1 MNRLLT
7 EGGRENMQQ
16 TLAAK
21 CAKLV
26 CVIGGVGA
34 IFFLINLLHFRF
46 LRVEVLMYA
55 AFLDILVA
63 SALVAIAIALTG
75 WLQLASIEVFFAI
88 VIGALISAIYVILVP
103 TLIDRSLSVYMLEK
117 IHQRGGG
124 IRKDAFLDIWRGEYL
139 LEYRVVDTRL
149 TEQVASGT
157 LVIRDGCVL
166 LTPRGKAAVGFT
178 AFVRRHLLPQKRDI
192 LGDITDELTDPFRN
206 SSPTAGYTCN

>member
-1 MNRLLT
+1 MRQILV
-7 EGGRENMQQ
+7 
-16 TLAAK
+16 K

-26 CVIGGVGA
+26 CVIGGVGV

-63 SALVAIAIALTG
+63 SALMAVAIALTG
-75 WLQLASIEVFFAI
+75 WLRASIEVFFAI
-88 VIGALISAIYVILVP
+88 VIGALISALYVILVP

-117 IHQRGGG
+117 THQRGGG

-149 TEQVASGT
+149 TEQIASGT

-166 LTPRGKAAVGFT
+166 LTPRGNAAVKFT
-178 AFVRRHLLPQKRDI
+178 AFVRKYLLPQRRDI

-206 SSPTAGYTCN
+206 SSPTATYTCN

>member
-1 MNRLLT
+1 M
-7 EGGRENMQQ
+7 EQVREDMERVS
-16 TLAAK
+16 AVK

-26 CVIGGVGA
+26 CAIVGVGV
-34 IFFLINLLHFRF
+34 IFFLINLVHFHF
-46 LRVEVLMYA
+46 FRVEVLMYA
-55 AFLDILVA
+55 AFFDILLA

-75 WLQLASIEVFFAI
+75 WLRFASIEVFFAI
-88 VIGALISAIYVILVP
+88 VIGALIATIYVILVP

-117 IHQRGGG
+117 THQRGGG

-149 TEQVASGT
+149 TEQIASGT

-166 LTPRGKAAVGFT
+166 LTPRGNAAVNVF

-192 LGDITDELTDPFRN
+192 LGDVTDELTNPFRN
-206 SSPTAGYTCN
+206 SSPTATYTCN

>member
-1 MNRLLT
+1 M
-7 EGGRENMQQ
+7 Q
-16 TLAAK
+16 TLIAR
-21 CAKLV
+21 CAKLA
-26 CVIGGVGA
+26 CVIGGVGVV
-34 IFFLINLLHFRF
+34 FFLINLLHFRF

-55 AFLDILVA
+55 AFLDILIA
-63 SALVAIAIALTG
+63 SVLVAIAIALTG
-75 WLQLASIEVFFAI
+75 WLQLASIEVLFAI
-88 VIGALISAIYVILVP
+88 VIGALISAVYVILVP

-149 TEQVASGT
+149 TEQIASGT

-166 LTPRGKAAVGFT
+166 LTPRGNAAVNFT
-178 AFVRRHLLPQKRDI
+178 AFVRKYLLPQKRDI

-206 SSPTAGYTCN
+206 SSPTASYTCN